1 MDRLTQLQDAID
13 AMARM
18 FTNSIYYVHEKSG
31 MAELN
36 KDIPVAQPK
45 IQADEPEVFQ
55 ENMRE
60 LASDLVKKAK
70 EIDALIEV
78 LPGVQQTEEE
88 QINLLKSLEEE
99 NRIANEEYEAAVKEM
114 ELVKQQINQSLRAIA
129 DEQSQSM
136 EED

>member
-13 AMARM
+13 AMSRM

-36 KDIPVAQPK
+36 NDIPVAQPK
-45 IQADEPEVFQ
+45 IQADEPQVFQ

-78 LPGVQQTEEE
+78 LPGIDQTEDE
-88 QINLLKSLEEE
+88 QIDILRSLEEE
-99 NRIANEEYEAAVKEM
+99 NRIANEDYEDAVREM
-114 ELVKQQINQSLRAIA
+114 GEKIKV
-129 DEQSQSM
+129 E
-136 EED
+136 